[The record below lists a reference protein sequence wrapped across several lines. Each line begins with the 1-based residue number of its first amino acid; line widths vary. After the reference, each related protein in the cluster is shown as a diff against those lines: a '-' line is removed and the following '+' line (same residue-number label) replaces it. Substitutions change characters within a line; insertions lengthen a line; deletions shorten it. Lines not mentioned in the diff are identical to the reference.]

1 MGSILSFNCKRYSL
15 LKSPK
20 IIFKNTYK
28 TLDSW
33 SNIPEHIK
41 AKQGRK
47 LFLQNGH
54 PLCSLRELLQRQFRD
69 KSINCVAKES
79 PVVSTIT
86 NFDSLGIP
94 KTHVSRSKSDTYYV
108 DKDTCLRTHTS
119 AHQLEEFKNLAESKM
134 SKKGFL
140 ITADVYR
147 RDEVD
152 ASHYPIFHQMEG
164 AYLWDRNDKAGMLRD
179 LEQVKLDSDLQKL
192 VIDEATLKD
201 HNDLQDIYSL
211 QETQIASI
219 HLKNSLVLAIHN
231 LVLMTPD
238 NGLDKSQVR
247 YRWTYD
253 SFPFTQPSFQLE
265 IFWKGAWLEILGSG
279 VVRENILTQAGI
291 QNHVGWA
298 FGIGLERLAMILY
311 SIPDIRLFWT
321 TDDRFHKQF
330 TPNEIT
336 TFQPYSKYP
345 LCYKDISFWIDES
358 FAANDFY
365 ELVRDVCKDLVESV
379 DLIDQYTTKAG
390 RTSLCYRI
398 NYRSM
403 EKSLKNE
410 DVDLL
415 QVNLRKALASSLNI
429 QLR

>member
-1 MGSILSFNCKRYSL
+1 MKSMISLNCKSNLL
-15 LKSPK
+15 LKSLNVFSK
-20 IIFKNTYK
+20 RSYN
-28 TLDSW
+28 TLDAW

-41 AKQGRK
+41 VKQGRR

-54 PLCSLRELLQRQFRD
+54 PLCSLRELLQQQF
-69 KSINCVAKES
+69 KEKPINIVAKES
-79 PVVSTIT
+79 PAVSTIT

-108 DKDTCLRTHTS
+108 NKDTCLRTHTS
-119 AHQLEEFKNLAESKM
+119 AHQLEEFQNLAESKM

-164 AYLWDRNDKAGMLRD
+164 AYLWDRNDKGSMLRD
-179 LEQVKLDSDLQKL
+179 LESVKLDNNLQKL
-192 VIDEATLKD
+192 VIDEATLENHD
-201 HNDLQDIYSL
+201 DLQEVYSSK
-211 QETQIASI
+211 ETELASI
-219 HLKNSLVLAIHN
+219 HLKNSLTLTIHN

-238 NGLDKSQVR
+238 SGLDKSQVR

-265 IFWKGAWLEILGSG
+265 ILWKGAWLEILGCG
-279 VVRENILTQAGI
+279 VVRENILTHAGI

-311 SIPDIRLFWT
+311 GIPDIRLFWT
-321 TDDRFHKQF
+321 TDDRFRQQF
-330 TPNEIT
+330 TPNNIT

-358 FAANDFY
+358 FTANDFF
-365 ELVRDVCKDLVESV
+365 EIIRDVCKDLVESV

-390 RTSLCYRI
+390 KTSLCYRV

-415 QVNLRKALASSLNI
+415 QDNLRKAMASSLNI

>member
-1 MGSILSFNCKRYSL
+1 MNSMLTLNCKRCSL
-15 LKSPK
+15 PKS
-20 IIFKNTYK
+20 INFFCRRSYN
-28 TLDSW
+28 TLDAW

-41 AKQGRK
+41 AKQGRR
-47 LFLQNGH
+47 LFLQSGH
-54 PLCSLRELLQRQFRD
+54 PLCSLRELLQQQF
-69 KSINCVAKES
+69 KGKPINFVEKDS

-108 DKDTCLRTHTS
+108 NKDTCLRTHTS
-119 AHQLEEFKNLAESKM
+119 AHQLEEFQKLAESKM

-164 AYLWDRNDKAGMLRD
+164 AYLWDRNDRESILKD
-179 LEQVKLDSDLQKL
+179 VESVKLDKNLEEL
-192 VIDEATLKD
+192 VIDEATLENHD
-201 HNDLQDIYSL
+201 DLQAGYSS
-211 QETQIASI
+211 QETELVSI
-219 HLKNSLVLAIHN
+219 HLKNSLTLAIHN

-238 NGLDKSQVR
+238 TGLDKSQVR

-265 IFWKGAWLEILGSG
+265 ILWKGAWLEILGCG
-279 VVRENILTQAGI
+279 VVRENILTRAGI

-311 SIPDIRLFWT
+311 GIPDIRLFWT
-321 TDDRFHKQF
+321 TDDRFCKQF
-330 TPNEIT
+330 TPNNIT

-358 FAANDFY
+358 FTANDFF
-365 ELVRDVCKDLVESV
+365 EVIRDVCKDLVESV

-390 RTSLCYRI
+390 KTSLCYRV

-415 QVNLRKALASSLNI
+415 QDNLRKAIASSLNI